1 MTRIALV
8 GPPAIRYGNLDGASD
23 ELYLGPLFQ
32 KRVTE
37 LDMTRSKLLLGV
49 LGTALLSAC
58 GPTQVVVNAEL
69 GSDDPEQ
76 AVAARALGDLEI
88 RMLPFNRDVIFDSLT
103 AAATTPEPPIPD
115 SVLNA
120 QNAVSAAQKEWR
132 DTEARWNV
140 LRDTLQT
147 LSETL
152 DGMRRNSGQYRLLY
166 RDFQGLEAQYNRVE
180 RARDRAFG
188 NFTSLQ
194 EASLVAAEETKL
206 LREQWA
212 DEAFADVGVIMAAR
226 LQGSGGDI
234 LYDTT
239 DASGVADGFEVKQGE
254 WWISARYELPYTE
267 LYWNVPV
274 TVSGRDPVQVRL
286 TRENATVR
294 PKL

>member
-1 MTRIALV
+1 
-8 GPPAIRYGNLDGASD
+8 
-23 ELYLGPLFQ
+23 
-32 KRVTE
+32 
-37 LDMTRSKLLLGV
+37 MTRSKLLLGV

-58 GPTQVVVNAEL
+58 GPTRVAVNAEL
-69 GSDDPEQ
+69 SSDDPAQ
-76 AVAARALGDLEI
+76 AATARALGDLEI
-88 RMLPFNRDVIFDSLT
+88 RMFPFNRDVVFDSLT

-120 QNAVSAAQKEWR
+120 QNSVAAAQQEWR

-166 RDFQGLEAQYNRVE
+166 GDFQDLEAQYNRVE

-194 EASLVAAEETKL
+194 EASLVAAEEIKL

-212 DEAFADVGVIMAAR
+212 DEAFTEVGVIMAAR
-226 LQGSGGDI
+226 LQSSGRDI

-239 DASGVADGFEVKQGE
+239 DASGVANGFEVKQGE

-294 PKL
+294 PNL